1 MSLTLHGC
9 KYNRSFLQLEDLSQD
24 EPASDDLKD
33 GITPY
38 IFEAGL
44 DIHMLNCNRKLLV
57 QGLVVYFVIHKRR
70 RELDDIAKGIKVEC

>member
-1 MSLTLHGC
+1 MI
-9 KYNRSFLQLEDLSQD
+9 SFLQLEDLSQD
-24 EPASDDLKD
+24 EPVSDDLKD

-44 DIHMLNCNRKLLV
+44 DIHMLNGNRKLLI

-70 RELDDIAKGIKVEC
+70 RELDDIAKGMQLQVGLHGIL